1 MTTRR
6 RFLKTG
12 AVFVVAAGVPLK
24 TNNIV
29 FGQRAAVNPSESGV
43 FELPLKSQLDPL
55 FNLRKS
61 SFEAYLNSI
70 FQVRVRNG
78 LFFRNVS
85 LTLIAVDDARAW
97 SRVRMKG
104 GKLPVDNTGLDSF
117 SLQFRGSNR
126 TRLSQDVYDVQH
138 PALGK
143 ISVLL
148 VPILGKDSG
157 AAYYEVIINRA
168 TH

>member
-1 MTTRR
+1 
-6 RFLKTG
+6 LKTG
-12 AVFVVAAGVPLK
+12 AVFALAAGVPLK
-24 TNNIV
+24 PNNIV
-29 FGQRAAVNPSESGV
+29 FGQRAARVNPNEPGA
-43 FELPLKSQLDPL
+43 FELPIKSQLDPL

-61 SFEAYLNSI
+61 SFDAYVNSI
-70 FQVRVRNG
+70 FQVRVKNG

-85 LTLIAVDDARAW
+85 LTLIAVDDPRPW
-97 SRVRMKG
+97 SRARIRGDKVR
-104 GKLPVDNTGLDSF
+104 VDNTGLDSF

-126 TRLSQDVYDVQH
+126 TRLAQNVYDIQH

-148 VPILGKDSG
+148 VPVLSKDSG
-157 AAYYEVIINRA
+157 AACYEVIINRA